1 MLIVRI
7 LSTGNGTNK
16 KSIIKSK
23 PLKILLH
30 TSQIPFSKKLLF
42 DNFIT
47 LLQSPFSFSSSS
59 SCSSSCF
66 FFFFFFYIP
75 KVQLR
80 VMVQCRFSL
89 TGGIPEKR
97 HSCNICL
104 FHLVRAHHRFSFMV
118 WILIHRKLIS

>member
-1 MLIVRI
+1 MLIARI

-59 SCSSSCF
+59 YFFFSF